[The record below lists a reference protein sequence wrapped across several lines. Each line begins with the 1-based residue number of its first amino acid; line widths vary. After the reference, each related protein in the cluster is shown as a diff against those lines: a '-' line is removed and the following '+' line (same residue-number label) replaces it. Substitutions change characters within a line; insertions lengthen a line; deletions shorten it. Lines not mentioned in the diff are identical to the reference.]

1 MQSTFNIKSFCC
13 LIQKNMKNKFYTVWK
28 GRKIG
33 VFNSWEECK
42 EQIFGFDGAQYKG
55 FQTEIEAK
63 NALQKSYW
71 SFIEKKTLQINSN
84 VETPSF
90 AVDAACSGNPGN
102 MEYRGVRT
110 ETGKEIFRSKVFKNG
125 TNNIGE
131 FLAIV
136 HCLAL
141 LKQKNSDLPIYSDSV
156 NAQIWVKNGKCKTKL
171 EKNEENEEIFDL
183 IQRAEY
189 WLKENS
195 YTNKILKWNTEKW
208 GEIPADFGRK

>member
-1 MQSTFNIKSFCC
+1 MA
-13 LIQKNMKNKFYTVWK
+13 KNNFYTVWK

-33 VFNSWEECK
+33 VFGSWEECK
-42 EQIFGFDGAQYKG
+42 EQVFGFEGAQYKG
-55 FQTEIEAK
+55 FPTQIEAE
-63 NALQKSYW
+63 NALKKSYW
-71 SFIEKKTLQINSN
+71 QSIEKKPLKIDKNI
-84 VETPSF
+84 ETPSI

-102 MEYRGVRT
+102 MEYRGVDT
-110 ETGKEIFRSKVFKNG
+110 ETGTQIFRSKVYKSG

-141 LKQKNSDLPIYSDSV
+141 LKHRNSDLPIYSDSV
-156 NAQIWVKNGKCKTKL
+156 NAQIWVKNCHCKTKL
-171 EKNEENEEIFDL
+171 EKNEQNEEIFDL
-183 IQRAEY
+183 ISRAET

-195 YTNKILKWNTEKW
+195 YTNKILKWNTESW

>member
-1 MQSTFNIKSFCC
+1 
-13 LIQKNMKNKFYTVWK
+13 MKNKFYTVWK

-84 VETPSF
+84 VEMPSF